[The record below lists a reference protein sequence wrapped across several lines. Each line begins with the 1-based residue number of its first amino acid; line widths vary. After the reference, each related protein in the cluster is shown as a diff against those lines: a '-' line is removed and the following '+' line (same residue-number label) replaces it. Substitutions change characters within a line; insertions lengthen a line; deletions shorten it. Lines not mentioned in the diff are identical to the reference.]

1 MGNSA
6 ILSSLS
12 NYKLSTMMR
21 LLSSLLLLL
30 VLVVNIQ
37 AAPSPGLDRRM
48 AESDDDFLGHNDKN
62 WDWND
67 QKNAKIVSTKWKEMI
82 NDVIIEIRNNQRS
95 LIDLNSAK
103 FNIIDLD
110 NYKNSL

>member
-12 NYKLSTMMR
+12 NYKLSTMLR

-37 AAPSPGLDRRM
+37 AAPSPGFGRGMAVSYDDTGAGM
-48 AESDDDFLGHNDKN
+48 AEGGALTELAKRDYDVPPQMAAEYLHKKAADLIKQAND
-62 WDWND
+62 
-67 QKNAKIVSTKWKEMI
+67 
-82 NDVIIEIRNNQRS
+82 IIKS
-95 LIDLNSAK
+95 L
-103 FNIIDLD
+103 
-110 NYKNSL
+110 